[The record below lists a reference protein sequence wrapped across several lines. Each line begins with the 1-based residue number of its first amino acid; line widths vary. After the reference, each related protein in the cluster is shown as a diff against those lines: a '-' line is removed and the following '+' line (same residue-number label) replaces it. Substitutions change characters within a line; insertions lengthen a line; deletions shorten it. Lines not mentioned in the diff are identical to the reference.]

1 MAEKTNGSFGTN
13 GGSHAT
19 TESSLPVSKGSKS
32 TFGVGP
38 SFKEQPEKPP
48 KANREGIAKAFSQL
62 AQWVHATESPYPTQ
76 TGQGTFAVTKG
87 PGLKQ
92 DLKAMTKK
100 GMSTSWRRR
109 KRKDTDGK

>member
-1 MAEKTNGSFGTN
+1 MAEKTNGSFETN
-13 GGSHAT
+13 GGSNAT
-19 TESSLPVSKGSKS
+19 TGSSPVSKGSKV

-48 KANREGIAKAFSQL
+48 RANREGIAKAFSQL
-62 AQWVHATESPYPTQ
+62 AQWVHATDSPYPTQ
-76 TGQGTFAVTKG
+76 TGQGTFTLTKG

-100 GMSTSWRRR
+100 GMNTCWLRSI
-109 KRKDTDGK
+109 G